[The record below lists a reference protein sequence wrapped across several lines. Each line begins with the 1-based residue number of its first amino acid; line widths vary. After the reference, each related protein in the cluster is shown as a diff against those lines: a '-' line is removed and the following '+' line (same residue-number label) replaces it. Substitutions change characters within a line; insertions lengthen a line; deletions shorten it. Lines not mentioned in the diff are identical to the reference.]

1 MNQKLIKYMEELK
14 MGKRQKH
21 SIPSATRKVAP
32 LLLLKQRAANSL
44 VGIPTLPGRAPQA
57 GLGPTMPFCLHY
69 QAMVFRL
76 HAR

>member
-1 MNQKLIKYMEELK
+1 
-14 MGKRQKH
+14 MGKRHKH

-32 LLLLKQRAANSL
+32 LLSLKRRVAKSL
-44 VGIPTLPGRAPQA
+44 VGIPTLPGRAPVD
-57 GLGPTMPFCLHY
+57 GLVPTRPFCLHY